1 MLNFREC
8 MHFIHPV
15 HSTSQRKK
23 TKACE
28 WQLAPGASTGD
39 RKVYHQQIGGLLRLN
54 SGVSPGFPSG

>member
-1 MLNFREC
+1 
-8 MHFIHPV
+8 MHVIHPV

-28 WQLAPGASTGD
+28 WQLAPGASKGD
-39 RKVYHQQIGGLLRLN
+39 RKVYHQPIGGLLRLN